1 MADREIHTH
10 TTTGGGSGVGI
21 LGVIIGALLV
31 IGAIVFI
38 TGGFNIASNEGGGG
52 TSVTINAPE
61 APKAP
66 AAPGGPATT
75 GAR

>member
-10 TTTGGGSGVGI
+10 TSSGGGGVGI

-31 IGAIVFI
+31 VGAIIYF
-38 TGGFNIASNEGGGG
+38 TGAFNVASNDGGG

-61 APKAP
+61 VPKAP